1 MKNEKSVKTTSKK
14 ALHRFAAAAS
24 VLLAVCLV
32 FMMPVSAETY
42 ECPGHEGWQVLN
54 SDTTITSGT
63 KYYLN
68 NDLEL
73 SSSLTIPENAQVTL
87 CLNGKTLK
95 AAEGKTISIITVS
108 KGAVLNLTDC
118 NENKAGKITGGK
130 GTTDSNYELK
140 FGGGIYIPSNGKVNM
155 YDGNITSCSADIGGG
170 VHVGPGS
177 TFTMYGGT
185 ISECEADSNNAG
197 HGGGVSVLDGGIFT
211 MYSGKI
217 IYCKSERV
225 GGGVAVIGLKKEGS
239 AFTLAGGTIE
249 NCEAVE
255 SGGGVNIDGGSF
267 VMSSGTIS
275 KCKTT
280 SILAGHGSGG
290 GVAMKY
296 NIHDLGDSSFTMSGG
311 SISDC
316 TATGNG
322 GGVDVPAKSGTFE
335 MSGTSSISNCDA
347 NKGGGVSVTI
357 DAEFSME
364 DSSSISGCTATGN
377 GGGVS
382 MSGGT
387 FEVSGSASITPA
399 DGEDGVF
406 FSGTTEN
413 HVITIPEGETFS
425 GSISGIKSHSNS
437 DEDKDREL
445 IKVEGTIGEG
455 AKITGSSDDSSED
468 GDGTVSLIEFTVTW
482 KNSDGSVLKIDTG
495 VRYGTTLTY
504 NGATPTKASNETH
517 SFTFAG
523 WTPEV
528 AASVTKN
535 AEYTATFT
543 AVEIPP
549 APSSSSS
556 SSKGSDSGN
565 YQYFPREVT
574 ADGIISFGS
583 SKVVKGMELPA
594 GSFGRVTLN
603 TMPDFE
609 MPENGF
615 YAFEIDAPG
624 YNLDAKINGGLSFQ
638 IKAADLEEEG
648 WTAED
653 IVLFHGTVAE
663 DGTITWEALPTSL
676 VEVENGIAY
685 YKAVINGCSPF
696 YIGFVEDGSIVNE
709 PVVEPSDEP
718 TDVPQDVPGED
729 LPDIPGVQDE
739 PEEPSTPA
747 PILAVLA
754 GLGAAVV
761 LRRK

>member
-1 MKNEKSVKTTSKK
+1 MKNEKSVKTTSEK

-32 FMMPVSAETY
+32 FMMPVSAETHTDHTDWT
-42 ECPGHEGWQVLN
+42 ELT
-54 SDTTITSGT
+54 SSTTTPLASG

-73 SSSLTIPENAQVTL
+73 DSSLTIAENAQVTL
-87 CLNGKTLK
+87 CLNGKMLK
-95 AAEGKTISIITVS
+95 ATEGKTISIITVS

-118 NENKAGKITGGK
+118 SENKAGKITGGK
-130 GTTDSNYELK
+130 GTDIVPSYGQTV
-140 FGGGIYIPSNGKVNM
+140 GGGIYVNEGTLNM
-155 YDGNITSCSADIGGG
+155 YGGNITTCNSA
-170 VHVGPGS
+170 
-177 TFTMYGGT
+177 
-185 ISECEADSNNAG
+185 
-197 HGGGVSVLDGGIFT
+197 
-211 MYSGKI
+211 
-217 IYCKSERV
+217 V
-225 GGGVAVIGLKKEGS
+225 GGGVFVQNGS
-239 AFTLAGGTIE
+239 FNMYGGDITLCTSTAGGGI
-249 NCEAVE
+249 A
-255 SGGGVNIDGGSF
+255 II
-267 VMSSGTIS
+267 SST
-275 KCKTT
+275 
-280 SILAGHGSGG
+280 L
-290 GVAMKY
+290 
-296 NIHDLGDSSFTMSGG
+296 TMSGG
-311 SISDC
+311 SIVECSSASGGGVYLMDSSFEMSDGKISDC
-316 TATGNG
+316 SSTEHGGGVSIVEGTGTSSFTISNNAVIDGCTATKGGGGVSLSSGSVTMSGGKIANCESTTGNG
-322 GGVDVPAKSGTFE
+322 GGIVIPYMKDATTEFTMTGGEISDCTAKT
-335 MSGTSSISNCDA
+335 T
-347 NKGGGVSVTI
+347 GGGVSI
-357 DAEFSME
+357 
-364 DSSSISGCTATGN
+364 SSGTFTMSGGKIAKCTDKDNEN
-377 GGGVS
+377 GGGGISTSVELS
-382 MSGGT
+382 
-387 FEVSGSASITPA
+387 VSGNAEIEGVDINSA
-399 DGEDGVF
+399 
-406 FSGTTEN
+406 TT
-413 HVITIPEGETFS
+413 ITIPEGQTFS
-425 GSISGIKSHSNS
+425 GTISGINSVQSNKES
-437 DEDKDREL
+437 
-445 IKVEGTIGEG
+445 IKVEGTLGED
-455 AKITGSSDDSSED
+455 AKITGSSDDSSEE

-482 KNSDGSVLKIDTG
+482 KNSDGSVLEIDTG
-495 VRYGTTLTY
+495 VRYGTTPAY

-528 AASVTKN
+528 TASVTKN

-549 APSSSSS
+549 APSSLSS

-594 GSFGRVTLN
+594 GSSGRVTLN

-638 IKAADLEEEG
+638 IKAADLEAEG

-653 IVLFHGTVAE
+653 IVLYHGTVAE